1 VSEFDWID
9 FVVNQEADHRSSR
22 PAPSGRYAQSPA
34 ADAVRP
40 NHQLC
45 WLTINRNEVPSE
57 A

>member
-22 PAPSGRYAQSPA
+22 PAPSSRYAQSPA